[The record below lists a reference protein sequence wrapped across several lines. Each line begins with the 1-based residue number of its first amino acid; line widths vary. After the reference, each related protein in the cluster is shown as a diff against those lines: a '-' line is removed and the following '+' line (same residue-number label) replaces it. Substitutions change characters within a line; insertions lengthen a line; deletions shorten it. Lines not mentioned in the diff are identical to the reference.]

1 MKSKRSL
8 VQIYLLSLVALS
20 AIPLA
25 VLGYIWIAKEYE
37 SYTQQSEAW
46 RDNYIE
52 ARRELLRREVDKAV
66 EYLEFRHTQLNRQ
79 LYNDLRHQVAI
90 GLSLIENTR
99 KEFVG
104 ESRAEQRNRLRT
116 TMSSLSFH
124 DNSGFFFLFDD
135 AGTAILPPM
144 HPAGKRRL
152 KDGKLLKAFAEQIRA
167 VTQEKNYDFVE
178 YRVSDPKRP
187 GEGERNFSFVYYYEP
202 LGLYMGASVYLRDE
216 VARVQKEVVER
227 IAAVP
232 VDTENSIL
240 FVVDGDGRQL
250 VNGYDPDSVGQPM
263 PEVLAAAQGIDA
275 QGNRLF
281 TELSWRNR
289 EGGRQPVVSYI
300 RRYQPW
306 GWTLGSAVFLDELN
320 AKLQAERTALQK
332 RVEEHILFI
341 LLIAFGLMLF
351 SVVAARWLARHSAQG
366 FNIFQQFFADASKRS
381 TFIDVDRLPFA
392 EFQNLAEDAN
402 FMVEKRTQ
410 TERALKLSERRFQLA
425 LDAAQNHLWDLDLST
440 GLVTVGASFF
450 RSLGYPPPK
459 KPYPVGAFKEI
470 AYPDDMQII
479 ASAVD
484 SWLGL
489 ATGNSVEF
497 RVRDS
502 NGNYHWIYS
511 RGDVVEND
519 ERDQPLRA
527 MGIMTDITE
536 RKRMEQDLVDA
547 RIAAED
553 ALHAKSQFLSSVSH
567 ELRTPLNGVLGYA
580 QLLQKE
586 KGFPEES
593 QEYLHAIES
602 CGKHLLNLINDVL
615 DLAKIESGNLNVV
628 FESNDLDEVVSSVSD
643 IVGHRA
649 KSKGLEFVVDV
660 GGDVPR
666 KLQFD
671 AVKLRQVLVNLLD
684 NAVKFTT
691 EGKVS
696 LAVRVGEPADTLQ
709 FEVRDSGIGIPEN
722 KRRDVF
728 EPFRQVNPQ
737 DGKGTGL
744 GLAICR
750 RLVEAMGGS
759 LNLRSEVG
767 VGSCFYFYVPLL
779 PVFESAPSQPLAV
792 VEKVEDARDD
802 AELAEIRGNPA
813 VIVADDVAVN
823 RQVLAGMLE
832 DITDDV
838 REAANGREVIDLL
851 NERGADF
858 ILMDLRMPE
867 MDGMEATRIIKQEMH
882 SDVAIIMASA
892 TTDEG
897 MVEEAR
903 SVGCDDFLPKPISMA
918 DLYKVMARYSDSE
931 PRAERVAPEPQTVD
945 YIPPPPGDQG
955 GALGLKPLSEELL
968 GKIIEAVELGD
979 VTGLRELLGQL
990 RERHPERVELSDQA
1004 ERLLRD
1010 FDFERLGQLFRRL
1023 SEGASL
1029 NDA

>member
-1 MKSKRSL
+1 MRSKRSL

-37 SYTQQSEAW
+37 SYTQQSESW
-46 RDNYIE
+46 RDSYIE
-52 ARRELLRREVDKAV
+52 SRRELLRREVDKAV
-66 EYLEFRHTQLNRQ
+66 EYLEFRRTQLNRQ

-99 KEFVG
+99 KAYVG
-104 ESRAEQRNRLRT
+104 ESRAEQLNRLRT
-116 TMSSLSFH
+116 TMASLSFH
-124 DNSGFFFLFDD
+124 DNNGFFFLFDD
-135 AGTAILPPM
+135 SGRAILPPK
-144 HPAGKRRL
+144 HPSDSARL
-152 KDGKLLKAFAEQIRA
+152 NDGKVLKAFADQVRS
-167 VTQEKNYDFVE
+167 VTKGKTYDFVE
-178 YRVSDPKRP
+178 YRVTDAGGS
-187 GEGERNFSFVYYYEP
+187 ERNFSFVYYFEP
-202 LGLYMGASVYLRDE
+202 LGLYMGASIYLRDE
-216 VARVQKEVVER
+216 IARVQKEVIER

-232 VDTENSIL
+232 VDTGNSIL
-240 FVVDGDGRQL
+240 FMVDGQGRQL
-250 VNGYDPDSVGQPM
+250 VNGYDPDAVGQPM
-263 PEVLAAAQGIDA
+263 PDVMAVTQALDQD
-275 QGNRLF
+275 NNSLF
-281 TELSWRNR
+281 TELNWRDG
-289 EGGRQPVVSYI
+289 EGHEQPVVSYL

-320 AKLQAERTALQK
+320 AKLVAERSALQQ

-351 SVVAARWLARHSAQG
+351 SMIAARWLARRSAHG
-366 FNIFQQFFADASKRS
+366 FSIFQQFFADASKRS
-381 TFIDVDRLPFA
+381 TFIDVERLPFA
-392 EFQNLAEDAN
+392 EFQHLAEDAN

-440 GLVTVGASFF
+440 GLVNVGASFF
-450 RSLGYPPPK
+450 RSLGYEPPT
-459 KPYPVGAFKEI
+459 KPYPVAAFKEI
-470 AYPDDMQII
+470 AYADDLQII

-502 NGNYHWIYS
+502 EGRYHWIYS

-586 KGFPEES
+586 RGFPADSKEH
-593 QEYLHAIES
+593 LRAIES

-615 DLAKIESGNLNVV
+615 DLAKIESGNINIVC
-628 FESNDLDEVVSSVSD
+628 EANDLDDVIASVGD

-649 KSKGLEFVVDV
+649 KSKGLDFGIHVDDNV
-660 GGDVPR
+660 SR
-666 KLQFD
+666 KLRFD

-684 NAVKFTT
+684 NAVKFTSV
-691 EGKVS
+691 GHVS
-696 LAVRVGEPADTLQ
+696 LTVSIDEVDESLQ
-709 FEVRDSGIGIPEN
+709 FEIQDSGIGIPAS
-722 KRRDVF
+722 KLRDVF

-744 GLAICR
+744 GLSICR

-759 LNLRSEVG
+759 LNVRSEEG
-767 VGSCFYFYVPLL
+767 MGSCFYFHIPLL
-779 PVFESAPSQPLAV
+779 PVAGDSLPMIDSLA
-792 VEKVEDARDD
+792 R
-802 AELAEIRGNPA
+802 AEAVDGEREIIGNPP

-823 RQVLAGMLE
+823 RQVLLGMLE

-838 REAANGREVIDLL
+838 REAANGLEVIELL
-851 NERGADF
+851 KERDAAV

-867 MDGMEATRIIKQEMH
+867 MDGMEATRIIKREM
-882 SDVAIIMASA
+882 SSEAAIVMASA

-903 SVGCDDFLPKPISMA
+903 SLGCDDFLPKPISMV
-918 DLYKVMARYSDSE
+918 DLHKVMARFCPS
-931 PRAERVAPEPQTVD
+931 AEAAQTADRDRPEAVRDIYPD
-945 YIPPPPGDQG
+945 AGQG
-955 GALGLKPLSEELL
+955 MGPAVPLELL
-968 GKIIEAVELGD
+968 EQLATAVDLGD
-979 VTGLRELLGQL
+979 VTGLRELLSQL
-990 RERHPERVELSDQA
+990 RKRHPELRQISDQA
-1004 ERLLRD
+1004 ERLLAD
-1010 FDFERLGQLFRRL
+1010 FDFGRLAELF
-1023 SEGASL
+1023 
-1029 NDA
+1029 DATREEAGSHGK